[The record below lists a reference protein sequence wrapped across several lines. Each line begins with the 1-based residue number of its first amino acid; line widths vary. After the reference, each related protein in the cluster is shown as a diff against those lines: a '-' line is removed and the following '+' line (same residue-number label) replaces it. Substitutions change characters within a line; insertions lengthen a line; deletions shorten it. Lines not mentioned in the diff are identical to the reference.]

1 MLSDDPGTQITQT
14 RVTHVTVSFSGKIP
28 TGPYANVD
36 VQVTWGADVGGE
48 DTPEAVTRDLY
59 RRIRAQ
65 VVEAV
70 TPIAQAR
77 LGTIDH
83 LLSSLPKDTR
93 EAILGQIGVIRWLQA
108 VVPEMAFAD
117 SGASGNGNGGE
128 SHADQG
134 PDGR

>member
-59 RRIRAQ
+59 SRIRAQ

-77 LGTIDH
+77 LGTIEH
-83 LLSSLPKDTR
+83 TLAGLPRETR
-93 EAILGQIGVIRWLQA
+93 EAVLGQLGVVRWLQSLA
-108 VVPEMAFAD
+108 PELAFA
-117 SGASGNGNGGE
+117 AE
-128 SHADQG
+128 DQE
-134 PDGR
+134 